1 MSTVVEVEI
10 LKGVLCAKSYYEMT
24 VQVEI
29 LENVLDVKSYGEMT
43 VELTFEKLGT
53 GAQYS

>member
-1 MSTVVEVEI
+1 LRISDAKIRIIRMSTVVEVEI

-29 LENVLDVKSYGEMT
+29 LENVLDVKS
-43 VELTFEKLGT
+43 
-53 GAQYS
+53 